1 MNFINRSISI
11 PRSTTKT
18 DAGERV
24 IPLNPDSWLAILELR
39 ERAQKIGGTEADH
52 YVFPACENSEFDP
65 TRPIKSWRSAWRS
78 LIKAASLPGFRFHGT
93 RHQAITELAE
103 GSASA
108 ETIRQIAGHVSPRM
122 LEHYSHVRLETKRQ
136 ALDALSGRP
145 TKASEKEGYGTK
157 DATTNENQGP
167 SDVVSYSKDW
177 SGREDLNLRPPG
189 PEPGALP
196 G

>member
-1 MNFINRSISI
+1 
-11 PRSTTKT
+11 
-18 DAGERV
+18 
-24 IPLNPDSWLAILELR
+24 
-39 ERAQKIGGTEADH
+39 
-52 YVFPACENSEFDP
+52 
-65 TRPIKSWRSAWRS
+65 
-78 LIKAASLPGFRFHGT
+78 
-93 RHQAITELAE
+93 
-103 GSASA
+103 
-108 ETIRQIAGHVSPRM
+108 M

-157 DATTNENQGP
+157 DATTNENQGL